1 VREKIGKKVGKKIM
15 RKGEK
20 IKWKIN
26 LKEKKI
32 GIKTI
37 GKRCFQTFWITTN
50 FAKSERRVR
59 MARNGI

>member
-1 VREKIGKKVGKKIM
+1 MENKLEKELEEKIM

>member
-1 VREKIGKKVGKKIM
+1 VENKLEKELEEKIM